1 MISHLSG
8 TVTHLGPTTAVLDLA
23 GFGVLA
29 QITPG
34 TSAALRLGEPARLAT
49 SLVVREDSLTLFGFA
64 TDAERD
70 CFALVITASGIGPR
84 IGQAVLS
91 VLSPDELRAAISA
104 NDLVTLTRVPGIGR
118 KGAERI
124 VIELR
129 DKINTLALT
138 SAPQTSTATTSQ
150 VWRDQVGSGLQ
161 GLGWSARDADLACER
176 VEHLVEEDPDVSI
189 GILVRAALQSL
200 AKK

>member
-29 QITPG
+29 QITPS
-34 TSAALRLGEPARLAT
+34 TSAGLRLGEPARLAT
-49 SLVVREDSLTLFGFA
+49 TLIVREDALTLYGFA
-64 TDAERD
+64 TEAERD
-70 CFALVITASGIGPR
+70 CFALVISASGIGPK

-91 VLSPDELRAAISA
+91 VLSPEDLRTAIAA
-104 NDLVTLTRVPGIGR
+104 NDLVALTRVPGIGR

-129 DKINTLALT
+129 DKINTLAATT
-138 SAPQTSTATTSQ
+138 SPQAGPQPTSQ
-150 VWRDQVGSGLQ
+150 VWRDQVASGLQ
-161 GLGWSARDADLACER
+161 GLGWSVRDAESACER
-176 VEHLVEEDPDVSI
+176 VEHLVEEDANVPV
-189 GILVRAALQSL
+189 GILMRAALQSL

>member
-1 MISHLSG
+1 MIAHLAG

-29 QITPG
+29 QITPS
-34 TSAALRLGEPARLAT
+34 TSAGLRLGESARLAT
-49 SLVVREDSLTLFGFA
+49 TLIVREDALTLYGFA
-64 TDAERD
+64 TEAERD
-70 CFALVITASGIGPR
+70 CFALVITASGIGPK

-91 VLSPDELRAAISA
+91 VLSPDELRAAISTS
-104 NDLVTLTRVPGIGR
+104 DLVSLTRVPGIGR

-129 DKINTLALT
+129 DKINTLVPT
-138 SAPQTSTATTSQ
+138 SAPQASPLLTSQ
-150 VWRDQVGSGLQ
+150 VWRDQVASGLQ
-161 GLGWSARDADLACER
+161 GLGWSARDADTACDR
-176 VEHLVEEDPDVSI
+176 VDHLVEEDPDVSI
-189 GILVRAALQSL
+189 GILMRAALQSL